1 MNQDHRVTDNIL
13 RRLLSVLTMVGVSV
27 FVAVWFL
34 QRMNT
39 SPAVPV
45 VQSSKLRVSEQ
56 RCAECHSE
64 TTTSFAS
71 APHSKTLSRI
81 SDPEV
86 ARRFENRSFHNELTG
101 VRFRYEMRNGRLVL
115 STSAYARELYIDWVF
130 GSGTHAM
137 TPLITWADDL
147 GETCGIEH
155 GVSWYPG
162 DELGVTLGMEK
173 LYESEG
179 ILALGNPRPSAEV
192 INCFGCH
199 SSYVPV
205 NGRVVDLEN
214 IEPGVGCI
222 RCHVDAE
229 RHLGE
234 MDQGLPSHPERLS
247 TLTPIE
253 SVNRCGEC
261 HRRADEMSGD
271 ILPEDQSLARFASV
285 GLVQSACFKQQHRVT
300 NASGEPVRLDCNS
313 CHNPHQGTPTD
324 WRIHTS
330 VCLSCHKSGDPQ
342 IAECHSS
349 ARDENCLS
357 CHMPQQPAN
366 ENLHFTDHWIR
377 VRK

>member
-1 MNQDHRVTDNIL
+1 MNYKHRSIGDIFRRFLTIL
-13 RRLLSVLTMVGVSV
+13 TLVSLSVLLLSW
-27 FVAVWFL
+27 FVQAI
-34 QRMNT
+34 NT
-39 SPAVPV
+39 RPAVPV
-45 VQSSKLRVSEQ
+45 VQSSKLRVSER
-56 RCAECHSE
+56 RCAECHAE
-64 TTTSFAS
+64 ITTSFAS
-71 APHSKTLSRI
+71 APHSRTLSRI

-86 ARRFENRSFHNELTG
+86 ARCFENRSFHNESTG
-101 VRFRYEMRNGRLVL
+101 VKFRYEMRDGRLIV

-137 TPLITWADDL
+137 TPLITWADDP

-162 DELGVTLGMEK
+162 DQLGVTLGMDK
-173 LYESEG
+173 LHEPEG

-199 SSYVPV
+199 SSYIPV
-205 NGRVVDLEN
+205 AGRAIDLEN
-214 IEPGVGCI
+214 IEPGVGCV
-222 RCHVDAE
+222 RCHADAA
-229 RHLGE
+229 RHLSE
-234 MDQGLPSHPERLS
+234 MDQGVSAQPERLS
-247 TLTPIE
+247 LLTPIE

-285 GLVQSACFKQQHRVT
+285 GLVQSACFKQQDKVA
-300 NASGEPVRLDCNS
+300 NASGEPVRFDCNS
-313 CHNPHQGTPTD
+313 CHNPHQGTTSD
-324 WRIHTS
+324 WRVHAS
-330 VCLSCHKSGDPQ
+330 VCLSCHQNGDPQ
-342 IAECHSS
+342 MVMCHSA

-377 VRK
+377 IR